1 MSVKPTEIVRKL
13 KPYIPGEQPR
23 GGKFIKLNTNENPYP
38 AAPDVLIA
46 LHQAPFSQL
55 RLYPDPLCMDLRRL
69 LAVKHNAKVSEIFI
83 GNGSDE
89 VLRLLFQAYLEPS
102 ETLAMVN
109 PTYSLYPVIAAQIG
123 AKVEVFELGKNGEL
137 PPFPD
142 LSAFKVFVIA
152 NPNPPYG
159 TFYQPEILERLIA
172 SAPGTLF
179 IIDEAYVDFADG
191 DCLALARQYPNAAIT
206 RTFSK
211 SSSLA
216 GARLGYA
223 LGGEDIINNL
233 YKLKDSYNV
242 DYMTQV
248 MGCAAIRAHSYYKE
262 TANHIKDD
270 RAFLTE
276 ELRALGFK
284 VYDSQGN
291 FIFAENGDGKSLYEK
306 LKKKKILVRFWDA
319 PRLNVG
325 VRITI
330 GTHEELLALINAI
343 KE

>member
-1 MSVKPTEIVRKL
+1 
-13 KPYIPGEQPR
+13 
-23 GGKFIKLNTNENPYP
+23 
-38 AAPDVLIA
+38 
-46 LHQAPFSQL
+46 
-55 RLYPDPLCMDLRRL
+55 
-69 LAVKHNAKVSEIFI
+69 
-83 GNGSDE
+83 
-89 VLRLLFQAYLEPS
+89 
-102 ETLAMVN
+102 
-109 PTYSLYPVIAAQIG
+109 
-123 AKVEVFELGKNGEL
+123 
-137 PPFPD
+137 
-142 LSAFKVFVIA
+142 
-152 NPNPPYG
+152 
-159 TFYQPEILERLIA
+159 
-172 SAPGTLF
+172 
-179 IIDEAYVDFADG
+179 
-191 DCLALARQYPNAAIT
+191 
-206 RTFSK
+206 
-211 SSSLA
+211 
-216 GARLGYA
+216 
-223 LGGEDIINNL
+223 
-233 YKLKDSYNV
+233 
-242 DYMTQV
+242 